1 MRSPCCARAASGQ
14 PAAAPPS
21 SVMRRVVSLNHLVGA
36 GLERQRHRQSEGLRR
51 LEIDGQL
58 DPGRELDRQ
67 ICGLGAL
74 ENPVD
79 VAGPTPIALSLVDA
93 VGCKQAGLDI
103 SAFGADG
110 RQPRGERELR
120 DLHTLRKEQTVYRHD
135 DGLRPLLAESIES
148 RSYLAPATH
157 LLRQ

>member
-1 MRSPCCARAASGQ
+1 M
-14 PAAAPPS
+14 AAAIRLS
-21 SVMRRVVSLNHLVGA
+21 QQHSCSFDHLVGA
-36 GLERQRHRQSEGLRR
+36 GDQRWWQVEAERLGC
-51 LEIDGQL
+51 LEIDRQL

-67 ICGLGAL
+67 ISGLGAL

-79 VAGPTPIALSLVDA
+79 IAGPTPIALSLVDA

-148 RSYLAPATH
+148 RS
-157 LLRQ
+157 